1 MNLFDIKATEE
12 ITLYQQKLWRVKMTD
27 LDKKFNEKQKLVPRF
42 GYCSTFV
49 DRKWEISHKRKLNRE
64 NRSRNESY
72 E

>member
-1 MNLFDIKATEE
+1 
-12 ITLYQQKLWRVKMTD
+12 MTD